1 MGIALFVIGTLFLLG
16 GLAISIYE
24 AFKDI
29 IDKGSKIDGRFDGP
43 STEKITQD
51 VIKSIKDLLEVF
63 AKLTVGIQVSLI
75 GLLLVYWGLLILGR
89 LPTT

>member
-1 MGIALFVIGTLFLLG
+1 MGIALVVIGTLFLLG

-29 IDKGSKIDGRFDGP
+29 IDKGSEIDGRFDSTG
-43 STEKITQD
+43 TEKITQD

-75 GLLLVYWGLLILGR
+75 GLLLVYWGLLVLGM